1 MLDALCIY
9 AELLRRM
16 LCHMRPG
23 LNQPLFSI
31 RARLKKLILEMNRL
45 FIKNLCIASLL
56 SAPTV
61 AVMASD
67 ISSYGSLGT
76 QGIGAG
82 VSIPM
87 TEASALRLELNGL
100 NVSKNFSEDGSDY
113 DGRLK
118 NNSVA
123 AMVDWHFLEG
133 SSFRATAGLVFNDGG
148 IQASGKSSAA
158 GEYSVGGTTVSAGA
172 GERVDV
178 DADFRKISPYLGI
191 GWSKTTKEKGF
202 SFFGDI
208 GAFYAKPE
216 ARLRLTPVLNTAV
229 NAADPSAIERETDKI
244 QDRFDKLKWY
254 PVLRIGV
261 RYTF

>member
-1 MLDALCIY
+1 M
-9 AELLRRM
+9 
-16 LCHMRPG
+16 
-23 LNQPLFSI
+23 
-31 RARLKKLILEMNRL
+31 LKKLIVKMNRL
-45 FIKNLCIASLL
+45 FIKTLCIASLL
-56 SAPTV
+56 STAPV
-61 AVMASD
+61 AVMASN

-87 TEASALRLELNGL
+87 TDASALRLELNGL

-148 IQASGKSSAA
+148 IHASGRSSA
-158 GEYSVGGTTVSAGA
+158 GTYTVGGTTVSADA

>member
-1 MLDALCIY
+1 
-9 AELLRRM
+9 
-16 LCHMRPG
+16 
-23 LNQPLFSI
+23 
-31 RARLKKLILEMNRL
+31 
-45 FIKNLCIASLL
+45 
-56 SAPTV
+56 
-61 AVMASD
+61 MASD
-67 ISSYGSLGT
+67 ISTYGSLGT

-87 TEASALRLELNGL
+87 TESSALRLELNGL
-100 NVSKNFSEDGSDY
+100 NISKDFTEDGNPY
-113 DGRLK
+113 DGKLK

-123 AMVDWHFLEG
+123 AMLDWHFSEA

-148 IQASGKSSAA
+148 IQASGSRSAA
-158 GEYSVGGTTVSAGA
+158 GTYTVGGATVSAGA

-191 GWSKTTKEKGF
+191 GWSKTAKEKGF

-216 ARLRLTPVLNTAV
+216 ARLRLTPALDAAV
-229 NAADPSAIERETDKI
+229 NAADPNAIERETDKI